1 MGSPLADQQQRSLQE
16 NNRDQGFLSY
26 GSRTRPAHHSL
37 PPLVDPVVTTVP
49 KGSQEIE
56 TSDTSTNDGPPQLS
70 PHSIT
75 ESQLRPS
82 SQTPRHTDSH
92 TKSTSQPYVKQE
104 PMDFSDNL
112 SNQSNTSISS
122 SPNGKTALSNL
133 LMSKTTNQV
142 KIVTPASSQGN
153 EQMSLL
159 AARQSTVSPDQWS
172 VSDVCYFLKSH
183 DCALYCE
190 SFVKMGIDGQRLL
203 SLSKEQI
210 ASITG
215 MKVGASLK
223 ISELVQQLKS
233 RCSKLNV

>member
-1 MGSPLADQQQRSLQE
+1 M
-16 NNRDQGFLSY
+16 
-26 GSRTRPAHHSL
+26 
-37 PPLVDPVVTTVP
+37 
-49 KGSQEIE
+49 E

-75 ESQLRPS
+75 ENQLKPS
-82 SQTPRHTDSH
+82 SQTPRHSDSH

-104 PMDFSDNL
+104 PMDISDNL

-190 SFVKMGIDGQRLL
+190 SFVKMVIAL
-203 SLSKEQI
+203 SFIVLCVYKSSKKIIFVFFEM
-210 ASITG
+210 IT
-215 MKVGASLK
+215 VNSLFY
-223 ISELVQQLKS
+223 
-233 RCSKLNV
+233 